1 MATESMTSLLSH
13 ITHAASPLDTI
24 MQKNPDDIVITLA
37 IRTPMCRY
45 KTGSLSDT
53 PLDAL
58 VLKILEQ
65 VRLRSNLGPALVE
78 DICLGNVSG
87 SCNALVRDGQAA
99 QFGRAAAL
107 AAGFPNTTAACR
119 VNRFCS
125 SGLAA
130 TQNIAN
136 EIAVGSIEIGIAVGA
151 ESLSTPNTR
160 LDRPFVD
167 EIMNANQDARDC
179 MQEMGQT
186 SENVARD
193 FGISRQKQDEFALV
207 SNNRAEA
214 AQRAGWFDDEIVPI
228 TTHKDGKEI
237 VVNKDEIRYGTTYER
252 LSKLRPAFPEHGD
265 RSTAGNSSQIT
276 DGAAAVLLM
285 KRSKALEL
293 GQPIVAKYVGT
304 AVAGVSPRIMGIGP
318 VFAIPKLLSRYNLSL
333 QRDIDVVEINE
344 AFASMAVYCKDKLEI
359 EWSKLNPRGGAIALG
374 HPVGCTG
381 ARQIVTGLSECRRR
395 GVKVLLTSM
404 CMGSGMVSTT
414 PLPWRWNL
422 SADYD
427 VRGWPVSLSMN
438 VYEPAGFREVV
449 IGPRVA
455 FGRVKYVRWIGWR
468 EAYSQGVV
476 RYLPYRIVIQLA
488 LASHMVLALAN
499 VPLSWTASRADG
511 EPSVTKS
518 TSYLPN
524 PAEAVRHRT

>member
-1 MATESMTSLLSH
+1 MATEKMTSLLSN
-13 ITHAASPLDTI
+13 IAYGASPLDTI
-24 MQKNPDDIVITLA
+24 TQKNPDDIVITLA

-45 KTGSLSDT
+45 KTGSLSDA

-65 VRLRSNLGPALVE
+65 VRLRSSLDPALVE
-78 DICLGNVSG
+78 DICLGN
-87 SCNALVRDGQAA
+87 VRDGQAA

-107 AAGFPNTTAACR
+107 AAGYPNTTAACR

-136 EIAVGSIEIGIAVGA
+136 EIAAGSIDIGIAVGA

-186 SENVARD
+186 SENVAKD

-228 TTHKDGKEI
+228 TTHKDGKKI
-237 VVNKDEIRYGTTYER
+237 VVDRDEIRYGTTYER

-285 KRSKALEL
+285 RRSKALEL
-293 GQPIVAKYVGT
+293 GQPIVAKYVGS
-304 AVAGVSPRIMGIGP
+304 AVAGVPPRIMGIGP
-318 VFAIPKLLSRYNLSL
+318 VFAIPKLLSRYDLSL

-359 EWSKLNPRGGAIALG
+359 DWSKLNPRGGAIALG

-404 CMGSGMVSTT
+404 CMGSGM
-414 PLPWRWNL
+414 
-422 SADYD
+422 
-427 VRGWPVSLSMN
+427 GM
-438 VYEPAGFREVV
+438 AGLFVNECV
-449 IGPRVA
+449 
-455 FGRVKYVRWIGWR
+455 
-468 EAYSQGVV
+468 
-476 RYLPYRIVIQLA
+476 
-488 LASHMVLALAN
+488 
-499 VPLSWTASRADG
+499 
-511 EPSVTKS
+511 
-518 TSYLPN
+518 
-524 PAEAVRHRT
+524 

>member
-1 MATESMTSLLSH
+1 MATEKMTSLLSN
-13 ITHAASPLDTI
+13 IAYGASPLDTI
-24 MQKNPDDIVITLA
+24 TQKNPDDIVITLA

-45 KTGSLSDT
+45 QTGSLSDT

-65 VRLRSNLGPALVE
+65 VRLRSSLDPALVE
-78 DICLGNVSG
+78 DICLGN
-87 SCNALVRDGQAA
+87 VRDGQAA

-107 AAGFPNTTAACR
+107 TAGFPNTTAACR

-136 EIAVGSIEIGIAVGA
+136 EIAAGSIDIGIAVGA

-186 SENVARD
+186 SENVAKD
-193 FGISRQKQDEFALV
+193 FGISRQKQDAFALV

-228 TTHKDGKEI
+228 TTHKDGKKI
-237 VVNKDEIRYGTTYER
+237 VVDRDEIRYGTTYER
-252 LSKLRPAFPEHGD
+252 LSKLSPAFPEHGD

-304 AVAGVSPRIMGIGP
+304 AIAGVPPRIMGIGP

-359 EWSKLNPRGGAIALG
+359 DWSKLNPRGGAIALG

-395 GVKVLLTSM
+395 GVKVLLTRNGRSLREKPGHNCADCPPIPHYWFSGGILVEDFHSRHGKTLEDSNDFGP
-404 CMGSGMVSTT
+404 CMSGMPDSV
-414 PLPWRWNL
+414 
-422 SADYD
+422 
-427 VRGWPVSLSMN
+427 
-438 VYEPAGFREVV
+438 EPMQE
-449 IGPRVA
+449 
-455 FGRVKYVRWIGWR
+455 
-468 EAYSQGVV
+468 
-476 RYLPYRIVIQLA
+476 
-488 LASHMVLALAN
+488 
-499 VPLSWTASRADG
+499 
-511 EPSVTKS
+511 
-518 TSYLPN
+518 
-524 PAEAVRHRT
+524 

>member
-1 MATESMTSLLSH
+1 MATERMTSLLSN
-13 ITHAASPLDTI
+13 ITHGASTLDTI
-24 MQKNPDDIVITLA
+24 TQKNPDDIVITLA
-37 IRTPMCRY
+37 MRTPMCRY

-65 VRLRSNLGPALVE
+65 VRLRSNLNPALVE
-78 DICLGNVSG
+78 DICLGN
-87 SCNALVRDGQAA
+87 VRDGQAA

-136 EIAVGSIEIGIAVGA
+136 EIAAGSIDIGIAVGA
-151 ESLSTPNTR
+151 ESLSRPNTR

-186 SENVARD
+186 SENVAKD

-228 TTHKDGKEI
+228 TTRKDGKEI
-237 VVNKDEIRYGTTYER
+237 VVDKDEIRYGTTYER

-304 AVAGVSPRIMGIGP
+304 AVAGVPPRVMGIGP
-318 VFAIPKLLSRYNLSL
+318 VVAIPKLLSRYNLSL
-333 QRDIDVVEINE
+333 QRDIDVVEIKE

-359 EWSKLNPRGGAIALG
+359 DWSKLNPRGGAIALG

-404 CMGSGMVSTT
+404 CMGSGM
-414 PLPWRWNL
+414 
-422 SADYD
+422 
-427 VRGWPVSLSMN
+427 GM
-438 VYEPAGFREVV
+438 AGLFVNEC
-449 IGPRVA
+449 
-455 FGRVKYVRWIGWR
+455 
-468 EAYSQGVV
+468 E
-476 RYLPYRIVIQLA
+476 
-488 LASHMVLALAN
+488 
-499 VPLSWTASRADG
+499 
-511 EPSVTKS
+511 
-518 TSYLPN
+518 
-524 PAEAVRHRT
+524 